1 MNNIY
6 ISVSDSESLK
16 HFGTKG
22 QRRGVRRYQNPD
34 GSLTPEGY
42 YHYYG
47 HARADSYKEKAKQ
60 DKERAKEKTR
70 ELKYKAKEA
79 KQDAKLIKQAYK
91 AQKAEAKRDMAA
103 TKAEADANRQM
114 AKLEKQNRSLDDTLE
129 RNAKIAQYNMTTKI
143 MKEQYKAQKKEIKD
157 AKKLASTE
165 AAKKLQDSKNA
176 LEEAKR
182 VGASAESDY
191 ATALK
196 VNAAQSAQ
204 KIAEAE
210 RAAKEAQKSEG
221 QKTAEAL
228 LKKAGETFVSTAVPI
243 ATTATI
249 GYVASKIA
257 GEKSSNFGDWI
268 IAGID
273 KKPVTAAAGILKS
286 KAEEKKTETAAA
298 PKTKAEKKAE
308 AKAAKEA
315 EKKKEPMPDEMGNK
329 RGESVDIGGGKTARA
344 WTHDTTTSGVH
355 VSDPSGSGGSFLI
368 QTGKEKG
375 FSASSPSASAKNFAS
390 DYLKE
395 HPGSK
400 LSESDIYTWLYN

>member
-1 MNNIY
+1 MSNIY
-6 ISVSDSESLK
+6 ISVSDGESLK

-47 HARADSYKEKAKQ
+47 HAKADSYKEKAKQ
-60 DKERAKEKTR
+60 DKEKAKEKTR

-103 TKAEADANRQM
+103 TKAEANANRQM

-129 RNAKIAQYNMTTKI
+129 RNAKIAQYNMNTKI

-157 AKKLASTE
+157 AKKLASVE

-228 LKKAGETFVSTAVPI
+228 LKKAGESFVSTAVPI

-257 GEKSSNFGDWI
+257 GEKSSNFGEWVL
-268 IAGID
+268 AGID

-286 KAEEKKTETAAA
+286 KAETKTAET

-308 AKAAKEA
+308 
-315 EKKKEPMPDEMGNK
+315 KKKEPMSDEMGSK
-329 RGESVDIGGGKTARA
+329 RGESVDLGEGKTARA
-344 WTHDTTTSGVH
+344 WTHDTTTSGVR
-355 VSDPSGSGGSFLI
+355 VSDPSGGGGTFLV
-368 QTGKEKG
+368 QTGKDKG

-400 LSESDIYTWLYN
+400 LSESDIYNWLYD

>member
-1 MNNIY
+1 MRKEYYAIYNNG
-6 ISVSDSESLK
+6 SLS
-16 HFGTKG
+16 HHGVKG
-22 QRRGVRRYQNPD
+22 QKHGIRQWQNPD
-34 GSLTPEGY
+34 GSLTTAGY

-47 HARADSYKEKAKQ
+47 GSKDASYKEKAKQ

-103 TKAEADANRQM
+103 TKAEANANRQM
-114 AKLEKQNRSLDDTLE
+114 AKLEKQNRSLDDAME
-129 RNAKIAQYNMTTKI
+129 RNAKIAQYNMNTKI

-157 AKKLASTE
+157 AKKLASVE

-228 LKKAGETFVSTAVPI
+228 LKKAGESFVSTAVPI

-273 KKPVTAAAGILKS
+273 KKPVTAAASILKS
-286 KAEEKKTETAAA
+286 KTEEKKSETKTTEA

-308 AKAAKEA
+308 AKA
-315 EKKKEPMPDEMGNK
+315 EKKKEKEPMPDEMGSK
-329 RGESVDIGGGKTARA
+329 RGDTVDLGGGRTARA
-344 WTHDTTTSGVH
+344 WTHDTTTGGVR
-355 VSDPSGSGGSFLI
+355 VSDPSGSGGSFLV
-368 QTGKEKG
+368 QTGKDKG
-375 FSASSPSASAKNFAS
+375 FSASSPSPSAKNFAS

-400 LSESDIYTWLYN
+400 LSESEIYTWLYD